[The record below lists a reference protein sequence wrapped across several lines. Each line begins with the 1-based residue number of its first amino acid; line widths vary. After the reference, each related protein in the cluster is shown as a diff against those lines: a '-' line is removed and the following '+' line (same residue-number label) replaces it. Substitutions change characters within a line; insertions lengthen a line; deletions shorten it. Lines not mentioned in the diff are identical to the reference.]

1 MNDTTFLDI
10 DESLKTKNLLLPD
23 EKRDALNNKMD
34 EWMKQLD
41 PTPSILVQPM
51 PGICVKTKTT
61 SGEKVFLNICTSDK
75 IPAPIDIPDE
85 KLLQLLDND
94 EPAYSIPMSIG
105 TERMETDKYLFFLF
119 TAGAPCMTFDIMIN
133 TIYFKKCCENKNFM
147 TFTIL
152 IILSGVSD
160 KYNKDIVSA
169 NYVILKNRTVM
180 GKLQQHK
187 ILCREPKKPESY
199 KPLIEEMS
207 QPKKVVDKKVDEK
220 IDEKVCL
227 QKTDKAETG
236 FMILRYPLEDPVER
250 IIALFEMPRS
260 VSTEDIVV
268 LINSGRINVT
278 DEKAYCSHDI
288 LLPYAVKAS
297 SAKAYL
303 DYNLR
308 MLRVDVLVE

>member
-105 TERMETDKYLFFLF
+105 TERMETDK
-119 TAGAPCMTFDIMIN
+119 
-133 TIYFKKCCENKNFM
+133 
-147 TFTIL
+147 
-152 IILSGVSD
+152 S
-160 KYNKDIVSA
+160 

-308 MLRVDVLVE
+308 VRSYFPFLSHF